1 MDLTEYK
8 FFKFRY
14 TLADGDIPR
23 AKMYLQ
29 AYFLNESE
37 EYYAACG
44 YETLNKLNENTHPHL
59 HMHFVVKG
67 KTIGAIRKA
76 LQRDFKSQNEKRKGN
91 VLYSLSE
98 EEDVK
103 DVNRFLRYVWKQGGR
118 QSREAGFRESL
129 PADMDVDL
137 EVALAREE
145 QERMWEFNKKKQ
157 AEALRPST
165 KDKLFEYLDGL
176 NEQNKF
182 SSKREILIKIMEYY
196 NSEEKSANKQTIM
209 GYLQTAL
216 WRYQME
222 TFEETATE
230 WLKH

>member
-1 MDLTEYK
+1 MNLDDYK
-8 FFKFRY
+8 FIKFRY
-14 TLADGDIPR
+14 TLAEGDNAR

-29 AYFLNESE
+29 SYIVNLGE

-59 HMHFVVKG
+59 HMHCVVKG
-67 KTIGAIRKA
+67 KTLGAIRKA
-76 LQRDFKSQNEKRKGN
+76 LQRDFKLNGEKRKGN

-118 QSREAGFRESL
+118 MTREQGFAEKL
-129 PADMDVDL
+129 PPDMDINL
-137 EVALAREE
+137 EIALAREE